1 MSRDTSPRAGMAL
14 HPASTSRFTGDV
26 RRGTALRA
34 IVDRQSHTEGSSGVA
49 LQDRSFCIVRRSTT
63 SANCKQQ
70 CSPHSSGNHPSIR
83 ASSGHR
89 FVRYC
94 GGAWPTRRDSTAK
107 WDQVKHGCSPPT
119 FSRLGRL
126 CGSSKQTVRS
136 INVPVRRSLL
146 AASLE
151 AFPGCI
157 PFRPSTSE
165 VRLRQSDGPA

>member
-1 MSRDTSPRAGMAL
+1 MSRDTSPKAGMAL
-14 HPASTSRFTGDV
+14 HPASTLRFTNDV
-26 RRGTALRA
+26 RRGTVLRA
-34 IVDRQSHTEGSSGVA
+34 VVSRDSRAEGWSGVA
-49 LQDRSFCIVRRSTT
+49 LRDRSFHIVRRSTT

-94 GGAWPTRRDSTAK
+94 GGAWPIRRDSTTR
-107 WDQVKHGCSPPT
+107 WDQEKHGCSPPT
-119 FSRLGRL
+119 FSRLGPS
-126 CGSSKQTVRS
+126 CGSSEQTVRS
-136 INVPVRRSLL
+136 INLPVRRSLL

-151 AFPGCI
+151 ACPGRT

-165 VRLRQSDGPA
+165 GRLRQSGGPA

>member
-1 MSRDTSPRAGMAL
+1 MAL
-14 HPASTSRFTGDV
+14 HPASTPRFTEDV

-34 IVDRQSHTEGSSGVA
+34 IVDRQSHAEGLSGVA
-49 LQDRSFCIVRRSTT
+49 LQDRSFRFVRRSTT

-94 GGAWPTRRDSTAK
+94 GGAWPTRRDSTTW
-107 WDQVKHGCSPPT
+107 WDQEKHGCSPPT
-119 FSRLGRL
+119 FSRLGRS
-126 CGSSKQTVRS
+126 CGSSEQTVRS
-136 INVPVRRSLL
+136 ISVPVRRSLL

-151 AFPGCI
+151 AFPGRT
-157 PFRPSTSE
+157 PFRPSTSAGQ
-165 VRLRQSDGPA
+165 LRQSDGPA